1 MWLSESYKSRI
12 LELAGLEDNQYGF
25 VILEAEI
32 DPYSNS
38 SNRVKFDINL
48 MKQAIEQG
56 REVGMVFQSDNVKYK
71 MPTWKQRII
80 YPFAIGYDKKGQL
93 VFRAVHIEGQSE
105 KKALEFTPRK
115 GSAMASNEWRLFKA
129 ANVKSM
135 WFTGRFFQSKP
146 AGVSGDYNPNDSA
159 MKTIIASFDPAKAKA
174 YQDSIK
180 QAPEVEK
187 EPVEVP
193 QTATVKTPTTTA
205 TKTQAKPEI
214 SKQKAKQPV
223 VKKQAVQ
230 PKVPKLPKTNKPGG
244 DISGNKI

>member
-1 MWLSESYKSRI
+1 M
-12 LELAGLEDNQYGF
+12 LELAGLEDDQYGF
-25 VILEAEI
+25 IILEADI
-32 DPYSNS
+32 DPYENNK
-38 SNRVKFDINL
+38 NRVKFDINL

-80 YPFAIGYDKKGQL
+80 YPFALGYDKKGQL

-159 MKTIIASFDPAKAKA
+159 MKTILASFDPAKAKA

-187 EPVEVP
+187 EPVKTH
-193 QTATVKTPTTTA
+193 QTVTAQTPVQAVAKTQTKPVTQ
-205 TKTQAKPEI
+205 KTQAKPT
-214 SKQKAKQPV
+214 A
-223 VKKQAVQ
+223 KKQAVQ
-230 PKVPKLPKTNKPGG
+230 PKVPKLPKTTKPGG
-244 DISGNKI
+244 SISGPEI

>member
-1 MWLSESYKSRI
+1 MIEMWLSESYKKRI
-12 LELAGLEDNQYGF
+12 VELAGLDDDQYGF
-25 VILEAEI
+25 IILEAGGV
-32 DPYSNS
+32 DPYANS

-48 MKQAIEQG
+48 MIQAIEQG

-93 VFRAVHIEGQSE
+93 VFRAVHLEGQSE

-135 WFTGRFFQSKP
+135 WFTGRFFQGKP
-146 AGVSGDYNPNDSA
+146 AGVSGDYNPHDSA
-159 MKTIIASFDPAKAKA
+159 MKTVLAAFDPIKAKQ

-180 QAPEVEK
+180 QAPEPETEK
-187 EPVEVP
+187 QPVAVAEPV
-193 QTATVKTPTTTA
+193 VKTPAVQKTTT
-205 TKTQAKPEI
+205 
-214 SKQKAKQPV
+214 AKQPV
-223 VKKQAVQ
+223 AKKQVTKQ
-230 PKVPKLPKTNKPGG
+230 VEPKIPKLPKNTKPGG
-244 DISGNKI
+244 SVSGPEV